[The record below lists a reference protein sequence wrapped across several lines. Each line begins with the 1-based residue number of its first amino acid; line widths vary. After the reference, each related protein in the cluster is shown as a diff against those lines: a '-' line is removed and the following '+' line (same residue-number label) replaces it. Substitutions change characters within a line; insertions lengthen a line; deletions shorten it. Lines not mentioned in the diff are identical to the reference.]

1 MAVFEYLDEVSEI
14 IYIADVET
22 FELLYLN
29 DSGRSIFGVGD
40 DAVGRPCYEVLQGRD
55 APCPFCTNSLLS
67 EDKNY
72 TWEFPNPLSG
82 HTYLLKDKLINWEG
96 RKARLEVAFDMT
108 DSNQGRLGLRNA
120 LDAENVVL
128 QCAHEL
134 YQEVSVADA
143 ANNMLR
149 RIGEYLSS
157 ERAYLFEYLDESVS
171 NTFEWCAAGIEPEI
185 DSLQQVDK
193 EVVARWTEFFE
204 RGECVIV
211 EDMEVVREISPRE
224 YDYLAFQGVR
234 TLAAAPLE
242 QDGRV
247 VGFIGL
253 DNPPADKIRNIGSL
267 LKMLG
272 YFFMSTVQRIRNED
286 KLIAMS
292 FHDELTGLYNRNRY
306 MADIELLK
314 DRADPLGIVFLD
326 VNDLKEINDQYGHV
340 RGDEALRTC
349 AAKMVEALG
358 DADLY
363 RIGGDEFVALLPNVT
378 EDEFASR
385 LDRLERV
392 LERVSATE
400 DRFVAIGSR
409 WTTDSS
415 DVLALLL
422 EADADMYEKK
432 RRFHLGKAFSGRL
445 PGQLGL
451 RPQVDEDVVSGISAV
466 LEQSA
471 LLREYNMLMSALH
484 VSVSKHLFTE
494 KFEVVWANDFYYE
507 MIGYTREEYVRLF
520 NNNCFDYFAG
530 ERDKYER
537 MAKTVLG
544 AYEAGQPGY
553 ELLLNMPIN
562 GGGHRWIR
570 VVGMF
575 TDEKVDG
582 VPVIYSTFA
591 DVDDVV
597 QMRREQSITYDNLP
611 GFVAK
616 YRVAADGP
624 KLLYCND
631 SFKDFFGEVDSSKT
645 YKLFMQNLE
654 MNRKS
659 ISEHFPSIRAGE
671 PFSFG
676 IEAVDAEGVHAWFT
690 VVGDCVGNEEGDP
703 VYLVLYLDTTE
714 LTEQRRL
721 AENTS
726 EELRKLAFVDPVTNG
741 RNRTGFELDAGSA
754 VAAMPAN
761 SYALVSLD
769 VQKFK
774 VINDQFGI
782 EGGDRVLARLYDSF
796 ASQLDE
802 GEFVARISA
811 DQFNLLLR
819 ADTQE
824 KLRARIE
831 RISDAAGS
839 VASFD
844 GMRTYVLT
852 MAVGVYVVDDPT
864 LPMMQI
870 QDRANVARKKTEG
883 VHVGRSCACRFYSN
897 EDRVRLAVEKEIE
910 NRMRDALDDGEF
922 EVYLQPKFDL
932 RKNACAGAEALVRWN
947 DPVKGLVSP
956 NDFIPLFE
964 KNGFVV
970 DLDLHVFEQVCLL
983 LKAWQEA
990 GVRPVPVSVNMS
1002 RAHLGDSRFLDRYEE
1017 VRKRC
1022 GVPAS
1027 LIEIELTETL
1037 VFEDPEALAEVI
1049 DIIHQ
1054 AGYLCSMDDF
1064 GSGYSSL
1071 NVLKNL
1077 SVDTLKLDRAF
1088 FDGPDFALTRGADV
1102 VELVIEL
1109 ARRLHMKTVAEGVET
1124 EEQAAFLKRAGC
1136 DLIQGYLFSRPLPVR
1151 DFEQL
1156 VFDGAVSTGR
1166 LGEGA

>member
-1 MAVFEYLDEVSEI
+1 MPVFEYLDEVSEI
-14 IYIADVET
+14 IYIADVNT

-29 DSGRSIFGVGD
+29 DSGRGIFGVGD
-40 DAVGRPCYEVLQGRD
+40 EAIGQSCYRVLQGRD
-55 APCPFCTNSLLS
+55 EPCPFCTNHLLT
-67 EDKNY
+67 EDKTY

-82 HTYLLKDKLINWEG
+82 HTYLLKDRLISWEG
-96 RKARLEVAFDMT
+96 RPARLEVAFDT
-108 DSNQGRLGLRNA
+108 TESSRGRLGLRNA

-134 YQEVSVADA
+134 YQECSIAHA
-143 ANNMLR
+143 ANEMLR
-149 RIGEYLSS
+149 KIGSYLGSD
-157 ERAYLFEYLDESVS
+157 RAYLFELHEDFIT
-171 NTFEWCAAGIEPEI
+171 NTYEWCAPGVEPEI
-185 DSLQQVDK
+185 DGLQRVDM
-193 EVVARWTEFFE
+193 AAISRWAEFFDQ
-204 RGECVIV
+204 GECVIIENS
-211 EDMEVVREISPRE
+211 EDVRKISPLE
-224 YDYLAFQGVR
+224 YEYLAVQGVR

-242 QDGRV
+242 QDGRI
-247 VGFIGL
+247 VGFLGL

-272 YFFMSTVQRIRNED
+272 YFFMTTVQRILNEER
-286 KLIAMS
+286 LVAMS

-306 MADIELLK
+306 MADVESLEGGEGT
-314 DRADPLGIVFLD
+314 LGVVFVD
-326 VNDLKEINDQYGHV
+326 VNDLKEINDRFGHV

-358 DADLY
+358 DVDLY
-363 RIGGDEFVALLPNVT
+363 RIGGDEFVALLPDV
-378 EDEFASR
+378 EEGEFAVKVA
-385 LDRLERV
+385 RLEQV
-392 LERVSATE
+392 FEGDNASE

-409 WTTDSS
+409 WTMSAS
-415 DVLALLL
+415 DVSSLLL

-432 RRFHLGKAFSGRL
+432 RRFHLNKAFSGRL
-445 PGQLGL
+445 SGQLGL
-451 RPQVDEDVVSGISAV
+451 RPQVDADAVSGASAV

-471 LLREYNMLMSALH
+471 LLREYNMLMSAMH

-507 MIGYTREEYVRLF
+507 MIGYTQEEYERLF
-520 NNNCFDYFAG
+520 NNNCYDYFASEPG
-530 ERDKYER
+530 EYAR
-537 MAKTVLG
+537 MADAVLT
-544 AYEAGQPGY
+544 AHAAGEPGY

-562 GGGHRWIR
+562 GGRHRWIR
-570 VVGMF
+570 VVGKF
-575 TDEKVDG
+575 TDETVDG
-582 VPVIYSTFA
+582 VPVIYATFTN
-591 DVDDVV
+591 VDDVM

-611 GFVAK
+611 GFIAK
-616 YRVAADGP
+616 FRMTESGP

-631 SFKDFFGEVDSSKT
+631 SFKEFFGDVGAPET
-645 YKLFMQNLE
+645 HELFMKNLE
-654 MNRKS
+654 MNRKQ
-659 ISEHFPSIRAGE
+659 ISAHFDDMRAGR

-676 IEAVDAEGVHAWFT
+676 IAAIDAQGARASFT
-690 VVGDCVGNEEGDP
+690 VVGECVGGEEGDP

-721 AENTS
+721 AEDTS

-741 RNRTGFELDAGSA
+741 RNRTSFDLDAGSA
-754 VAAMPAN
+754 VAAMPSN

-782 EGGDRVLARLYDSF
+782 EGGDHVLARLYDSF

-819 ADTQE
+819 TDTQE
-824 KLRARIE
+824 GLQARIE
-831 RISDAAGS
+831 RMCDAAGN
-839 VASFD
+839 VVDFGD
-844 GMRTYVLT
+844 TRTYVLT
-852 MAVGVYVVDDPT
+852 MAAGVYVVDDPQ

-870 QDRANVARKKTEG
+870 QDRANVARKKMEG

-910 NRMRDALDDGEF
+910 NRMREALDGGEF

-932 RKNACAGAEALVRWN
+932 RKNKFAGAEALVRWN
-947 DPVKGLVSP
+947 DPTKGLVPP

-970 DLDLHVFEQVCLL
+970 DLDLYVFEQVCLL
-983 LKAWQEA
+983 LRAWQAA
-990 GVRPVPVSVNMS
+990 GVQPVPVSVNMS
-1002 RAHLGDSRFLDRYEE
+1002 RAHLDNLRFLDRYEE
-1017 VRKRC
+1017 IRARL

-1037 VFEDPEALAEVI
+1037 VFEDPETLAEVI
-1049 DIIHQ
+1049 NGIHQ
-1054 AGYLCSMDDF
+1054 AGYSCSMDDF

-1071 NVLKNL
+1071 NVLKTL
-1077 SVDTLKLDRAF
+1077 AVDTLKLDRAF
-1088 FDGPDFALTRGADV
+1088 FDGPDFASTRGADV

-1124 EEQAAFLKRAGC
+1124 QEQAEFLKKAGC
-1136 DLIQGYLFSRPLPVR
+1136 DSIQGYLFSRPLPVR

-1156 VFDGAVSTGR
+1156 VFDGAISAGR
-1166 LGEGA
+1166 LAGNA